1 MWICV
6 SLSLWYTPRNA
17 IAGSRGNSNYWG
29 TARLFQSSGTILHIL
44 MTLVKHVV
52 ISREVHDQV
61 SLLFT
66 LILPPFKNWQ
76 LQDFPGGLVVR
87 TQLSLPRPRFN
98 PWSCD
103 PDKKT
108 KKTVKIKMLSI
119 HPLTTPERQEKSYP
133 LYRWGDWSSK
143 RKTLSPVHPG
153 VRVRFWIQRD
163 VNSNTDSAIS

>member
-1 MWICV
+1 MNGAAIYINIQCCMWICV

-103 PDKKT
+103 PDKKN
-108 KKTVKIKMLSI
+108 KKNCQNKNAEYTSTHYSWEARKIIPTLQMGRLKF
-119 HPLTTPERQEKSYP
+119 QEKDLEPSAS
-133 LYRWGDWSSK
+133 RSK
-143 RKTLSPVHPG
+143 S
-153 VRVRFWIQRD
+153 
-163 VNSNTDSAIS
+163 